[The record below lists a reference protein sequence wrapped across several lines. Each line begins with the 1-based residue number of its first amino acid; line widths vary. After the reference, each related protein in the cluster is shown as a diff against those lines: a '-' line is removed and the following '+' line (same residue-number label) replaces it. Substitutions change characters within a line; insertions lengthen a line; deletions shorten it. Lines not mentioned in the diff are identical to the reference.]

1 MPRRGSRVRI
11 SSSAPVFSLRRSPI
25 STSTLTKLAPTEV
38 ELEIPI
44 SQEEIAAAEDRAF
57 KKLSRNAKVPG
68 FRPGK
73 IPRKVFEQ
81 NYGSEAISS
90 QAMEDV
96 VPEAYTRAIREHDI
110 EPVERPHMELLPH
123 EDGKPLRIKA
133 KVAVRPQIELKE
145 YKGVSVEGSPAV
157 VTDEDV
163 ERSLQALARDRGTLV
178 PVERAARVGD
188 YVVVD
193 FEGKID
199 GVAFDGGTATNQTTE
214 LSEERFIPGFA
225 TGIAGM
231 NVGETREV
239 TATFPADY
247 GKDELAGKDA
257 VFTVTLHDVK
267 EMELP
272 PVDDEFAKTVSKNE
286 TLADLKEDVR
296 KRLDVIAQNKSRKEV
311 GNKVMDALLAAHD
324 FVLPEVMVGQE
335 IENMLGDARGFA
347 TRMGLSWEDYLQN
360 AGKTED
366 QMRSE
371 FRADAEKRVKGT
383 LIIEAIAKQ
392 ENIHA
397 TPADVQAE
405 LQGLAEQYQQPVE
418 RIKQALGNNVLSLM
432 DGIVR
437 SKTMEWLIDNAT
449 VSEPAATPAKK
460 K

>member
-1 MPRRGSRVRI
+1 
-11 SSSAPVFSLRRSPI
+11 
-25 STSTLTKLAPTEV
+25 V

-44 SQEEIAAAEDRAF
+44 SAEEIAAAEERAF

-81 NYGSEAISS
+81 NYGADAISS

-96 VPEAYTRAIREHDI
+96 VPEAYTRAVREHDI

-123 EDGKPLRIKA
+123 EDGKPMRIKA
-133 KVAVRPQIELKE
+133 KVTIRPEIALKD
-145 YKGVSVEGSPAV
+145 YKGIAVESETV
-157 VTDEDV
+157 EVTGEDV
-163 ERSLQALARDRGTLV
+163 ERSLQALGRDRATLV
-178 PVERAARVGD
+178 PVSRPAKIGD

-199 GVAFDGGTATNQTTE
+199 GVAFDGGTAQNQTTE

-225 TGIAGM
+225 SGIAGM

-247 GKDELAGKDA
+247 GKEDLAGKDA
-257 VFTVTLHDVK
+257 IFTVTLHDVK

-272 PVDDEFAKTVSKNE
+272 AIDDEFAKAVSKNE
-286 TLADLKEDVR
+286 TLDELKDDVR
-296 KRLDVIAQNKSRKEV
+296 KRLEVIAQNKARKEL
-311 GNKVMDALLAAHD
+311 GNTVMDKLLETHE
-324 FVLPEVMVGQE
+324 FPLPEVMVE
-335 IENMLGDARGFA
+335 HEVDNMLNDARGFA
-347 TRMGLSWEDYLQN
+347 ARMGLSWEEYLQN

-366 QMRSE
+366 EMRTE
-371 FRADAEKRVKGT
+371 FRGDAQKRVKGT
-383 LIIEAIAKQ
+383 LIIEAIAKA
-392 ENIHA
+392 ENINA

-405 LQGLAEQYQQPVE
+405 LAGLAEQYQQPVE

-437 SKTMEWLIDNAT
+437 SKTMDWLIENAAVT
-449 VSEPAATPAKK
+449 QAKATSGKK